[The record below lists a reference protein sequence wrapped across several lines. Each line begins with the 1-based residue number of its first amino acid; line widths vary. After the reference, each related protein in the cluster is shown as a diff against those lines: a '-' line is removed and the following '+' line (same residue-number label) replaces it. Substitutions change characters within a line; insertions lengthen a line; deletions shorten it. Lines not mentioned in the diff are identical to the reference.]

1 MPRRLFALLLAAS
14 VLALT
19 TGCAVMKSPSAE
31 RRDKAFTAAVETYRK
46 LIRWG
51 YFEEAAQ
58 YLKGKDAPLP
68 APDLNA
74 YRGFKVTGY
83 DVGEQMESNDG
94 NEARVLAQIEF
105 YEVATHVAGSVRDE
119 QYWWYDT
126 EAGRWYLGTPL
137 PVFSAG
143 PQVRVIER

>member
-1 MPRRLFALLLAAS
+1 MRKITLMLLLAS
-14 VLALT
+14 LLT
-19 TGCAVMKSPSAE
+19 STACSMMKGPRAE

-58 YLKGKDAPLP
+58 YLKGKDEPLP
-68 APDLNA
+68 PPDLNA
-74 YRGFKVTGY
+74 YRKYKVTGY

-94 NEARVLAQIEF
+94 NEARVNAQIEF
-105 YEVATHVAGSVRDE
+105 YEIDSHVAGSVRDT
-119 QYWWYDT
+119 QYWWYDE
-126 EAGRWYLGTPL
+126 EAQRWYLGSPM
-137 PVFSAG
+137 PVFFAG

>member
-1 MPRRLFALLLAAS
+1 MRKICLLLLAAS
-14 VLALT
+14 VLA
-19 TGCAVMKSPSAE
+19 GCSMMKGPRAE
-31 RRDKAFTAAVETYRK
+31 RRDKAFTAAVDTYRK

-68 APDLNA
+68 PPDFNA
-74 YRGFKVTGY
+74 YRRFKVTGY

-94 NEARVLAQIEF
+94 DEARVQAQIEY
-105 YEVATHVAGSVRDE
+105 YEIDSHVAGAVRDA
-119 QYWWYDT
+119 QYWWYDDT
-126 EAGRWYLGTPL
+126 AERWYLGSPMPT
-137 PVFSAG
+137 FSVG